1 MFRGINTINLDAKG
15 RMAVPSRYRE
25 LLLDRYAGRL
35 VATIDT
41 QQRCLLLYPVDEW
54 EEIEA
59 ELQKL
64 PSFDP
69 VARRAQRML
78 IGHATDLEMDGNG
91 RILLPQVL
99 RQYAALEK
107 HVALV
112 GQGKKFE
119 IWSEEVWN
127 QQMEVW
133 SAEATGDG
141 ELSAEMRHISL

>member
-1 MFRGINTINLDAKG
+1 MFRGLNNINLDAKG

-25 LLLDRYAGRL
+25 MLLDRYSGRL

-41 QQRCLLLYPVDEW
+41 QQKCLLLYPVDEW
-54 EEIEA
+54 DEIQA
-59 ELQKL
+59 KLDRL

-69 VARRAQRML
+69 HARRVQRML
-78 IGHATDLEMDGNG
+78 IGYATDLEMDGSG

-99 RQYAALEK
+99 RSYAELDK

-119 IWSEEVWN
+119 IWSEALWSEQMDVWT
-127 QQMEVW
+127 Q
-133 SAEATGDG
+133 EAGTAG
-141 ELSAEMRHISL
+141 ELSEEMKQLSL

>member
-54 EEIEA
+54 EVIEA

-119 IWSEEVWN
+119 IWSEEIWN

-133 SAEATGDG
+133 SAEATEDG

>member
-1 MFRGINTINLDAKG
+1 MFRGLNNINLDAKG

-25 LLLDRYAGRL
+25 MLLSRYSGRL

-41 QQRCLLLYPVDEW
+41 QQKCLLLYPVDEW
-54 EEIEA
+54 DEIQA
-59 ELQKL
+59 KLDRL

-69 VARRAQRML
+69 HARRVQRML
-78 IGHATDLEMDGNG
+78 IGYATDLEMDGSG

-99 RQYAALEK
+99 RNYAELDK

-119 IWSEEVWN
+119 IWSEALWNEQMDVWT
-127 QQMEVW
+127 Q
-133 SAEATGDG
+133 EAGTAG
-141 ELSAEMRHISL
+141 ELSEEMKQLSL

>member
-25 LLLDRYAGRL
+25 LLVDRYAGRL

-41 QQRCLLLYPVDEW
+41 QQKCLLLYPVDEW
-54 EEIEA
+54 DVIQS
-59 ELQKL
+59 ELEKL

-69 VARRAQRML
+69 LARRAQRML

-91 RILLPQVL
+91 RILLPQIL
-99 RQYAALEK
+99 RQYAGLEK

-119 IWSEEVWN
+119 IWSEDLWG
-127 QQMEVW
+127 QQMEAW
-133 SAEATGDG
+133 TEEASGDG

>member
-25 LLLDRYAGRL
+25 LLLSRYAGRL

-41 QQRCLLLYPVDEW
+41 QQKCLLLYPVDEW
-54 EEIEA
+54 EIIEA
-59 ELQKL
+59 ELEKL

-69 VARRAQRML
+69 LARRAQRLL

-91 RILLPQVL
+91 RILLPQIL
-99 RQYAALEK
+99 RQYAELDK

-119 IWSEEVWN
+119 IWSEALWS
-127 QQMEVW
+127 QQMDIW
-133 SAEATGDG
+133 TSEASDDG

>member
-54 EEIEA
+54 EVIEA

>member
-1 MFRGINTINLDAKG
+1 MFRGINTINLDTKG
-15 RMAVPSRYRE
+15 RMAVPARYRE
-25 LLLDRYAGRL
+25 PLLDRHAGRL

-41 QQRCLLLYPVDEW
+41 QQKCLLLYPVDEW
-54 EEIEA
+54 EVIEA

-69 VARRAQRML
+69 VARRAQRLL

-99 RQYAALEK
+99 RQYAELDK

-119 IWSEEVWN
+119 IWSEALWN
-127 QQMEVW
+127 QQMDIW
-133 SAEATGDG
+133 TAESEGDA
-141 ELSAEMRHISL
+141 ELSSEMRHISL